1 MAKIVL
7 SLDGVLIKEIKLNK
21 ERFTIGRRPGND
33 LQIDNLAVSGEH
45 AVLIMQGSNVLIEDL
60 NSTNGTKVNHHD
72 IQKERLKEGDEILV
86 GKHILRYYSEKPT
99 DNTDFE
105 KTMMMGRPPVMAKPA
120 PPAPAAAADIPPP
133 APAGPPVQPLAA
145 QPQAAP
151 AAPAQPDTLPQQL
164 GVIKVLSGANT
175 GKELEL
181 NKKLTTLGKTG
192 VQVAVITKRPQ
203 GYFLTHVEGAHHP
216 TVNKKEI
223 GVHAH
228 LLQEKDIIELL
239 GIEMTFFYRS

>member
-21 ERFTIGRRPGND
+21 ERFTIGRRPSND

-60 NSTNGTKVNHHD
+60 NSTNGTKVNHQD

-86 GKHILRYYSEKPT
+86 GKHILRFYSEKPT
-99 DNTDFE
+99 ENTDFE
-105 KTMMMGRPPVMAKPA
+105 KTMMMGRPPVMAKPV
-120 PPAPAAAADIPPP
+120 PPP
-133 APAGPPVQPLAA
+133 APPVAA
-145 QPQAAP
+145 DTPAPVAQAIADHPSPAAAP
-151 AAPAQPDTLPQQL
+151 QPDSLIQQL